1 MDDER
6 EREMSEA
13 VRSYLAEHP
22 RQQIRI
28 DVERLDR
35 VLWRLVAAGVLE
47 AVGPTASPSFRL
59 RRDPR

>member
-1 MDDER
+1 M
-6 EREMSEA
+6 
-13 VRSYLAEHP
+13 